1 VIRRATPDD
10 AESIARVHVATSQF
24 AYADV
29 LPGEQLAGITV
40 AGKTLEWRQLLEEG
54 GVVWV
59 AEVDRAVVGFASLD
73 GEHLTSLYVDP
84 IAQGAGVGTTLLA
97 EAQRAGARTLD
108 VLADSGHARMFYAAR
123 GWTDAGEGRL
133 PRGLP
138 TRRYVR

>member
-10 AESIARVHVATSQF
+10 AEAIARVHVATSQF
-24 AYADV
+24 AYADI
-29 LPGEQLAGITV
+29 LPGEQIAAMTV
-40 AGKTLEWRQLLEEG
+40 ADKVSEWQELLGEG

-59 AEVDRAVVGFASLD
+59 AEVEGAVAGFASLD

-84 IAQGAGVGTTLLA
+84 VAQGAGVGTTLLA

-108 VLADSGHARMFYAAR
+108 VLADSGQARMFYAAR
-123 GWTDAGEGRL
+123 GWTDAGEGDL
-133 PRGLP
+133 YRGQP